1 MSTTAKK
8 PAKYKILDRR
18 LNKQSPVPLYH
29 QLEEILL
36 ERIGNGSFKAN
47 DRLPAEHDLAA
58 EFGVSKITVRQ
69 ALSNLAA
76 AGVIR
81 RDQGRGTF
89 VAEPKVEEGPR
100 ELTSFSQE
108 MRRRGYRP
116 TSIVLE
122 REVIPAKAEIAEKLG
137 LRVGD
142 QVFRLKRLRLA
153 DGAAMGIQTAY
164 IPADMVPDILRED
177 LGSDSL
183 YVILARKYG
192 LVPSRAREVHHAVRL
207 DPKDAK
213 CLSVPEGS
221 PALAAERVTFT
232 EGGRAIELVHSVM
245 RGDRYQMVLELVK
258 SE

>member
-1 MSTTAKK
+1 MSTAAKA
-8 PAKYKILDRR
+8 PAAFKILDRR
-18 LNKQSPVPLYH
+18 VNRHSPVPLYH

-36 ERIGNGSFKAN
+36 ERIGNGGFKAN

-69 ALSNLAA
+69 ALGNLAA
-76 AGVIR
+76 AGVVR

-108 MRRRGYRP
+108 MRRRGLCP
-116 TSIVLE
+116 TSTVLRKEIV
-122 REVIPAKAEIAEKLG
+122 PAKAEIAEKLG
-137 LRVGD
+137 LRPGD
-142 QVFRLKRLRLA
+142 RVFRLKRLRLA

-177 LGSDSL
+177 FGSDSL
-183 YVILARKYG
+183 YVILDRKYG

-207 DPKDAK
+207 SPQEAR

-221 PALAAERVTFT
+221 PALAAERVTYMD
-232 EGGRAIELVHSVM
+232 GDRAIELVYSVM
-245 RGDRYQMVLELVK
+245 RGDRYQMVLELIK